1 MSKGIREA
9 SADWLMLLGA
19 PILMGSLFLAWS
31 HQFSRPF
38 LLRYAGSPA
47 LQGVPRDP
55 TAWQIYSVTDVLL
68 AGLAA
73 GLLAVALRGTRHA
86 RVFVAL
92 GLAVAL
98 AFTIHALSVPPT
110 HGADIFDASL
120 GRYASNSP
128 TAGPGETLG
137 LVGIGLGLGGVLIS
151 FTAD

>member
-38 LLRYAGSPA
+38 LLRYAGSPV
-47 LQGVPRDP
+47 LQGVPHDP